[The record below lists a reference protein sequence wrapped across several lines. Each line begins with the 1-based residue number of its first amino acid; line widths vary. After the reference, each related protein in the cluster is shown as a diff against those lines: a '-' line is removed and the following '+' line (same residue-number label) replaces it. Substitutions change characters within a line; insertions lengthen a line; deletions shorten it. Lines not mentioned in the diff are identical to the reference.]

1 MSLWS
6 KIYGGHAAKQDTVYQ
21 AVSLL
26 EQSVWSSDLEAI
38 KPHLVSLLT
47 LLADKGPLE
56 DSAVDLAEALL
67 SEYHNDITVDLHA

>member
-6 KIYGGHAAKQDTVYQ
+6 KIYSNHAAKQETVHQ
-21 AVSLL
+21 AVKLL
-26 EQSVWSSDLEAI
+26 KQTVWSSDLEAI

-56 DSAVDLAEALL
+56 DSAVDLATALL
-67 SEYHNDITVDLHA
+67 DEYHNDLTIN

>member
-1 MSLWS
+1 MSLWA
-6 KIYGGHAAKQDTVYQ
+6 KIYGGHAAKQEVVYQ
-21 AVSLL
+21 AVDLL

-56 DSAVDLAEALL
+56 ESAVDLAEALL
-67 SEYHNDITVDLHA
+67 DDYHNDITVNIK